1 MTAERVDEIERETR
15 HDIMALTKAMAE
27 AAGEAG
33 WCIHLGATSND
44 IVDTAVG
51 LQIKD
56 SVRFIVKFS

>member
-1 MTAERVDEIERETR
+1 MTSW
-15 HDIMALTKAMAE
+15 HLPKAMAE

-51 LQIKD
+51 LQLT
-56 SVRFIVKFS
+56 RFNYPT